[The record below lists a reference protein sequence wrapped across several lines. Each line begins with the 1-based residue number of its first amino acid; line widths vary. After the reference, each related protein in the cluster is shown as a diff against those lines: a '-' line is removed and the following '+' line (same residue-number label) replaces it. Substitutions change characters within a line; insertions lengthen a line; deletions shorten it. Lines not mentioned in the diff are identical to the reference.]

1 MKGSLTLFSTSVNV
15 LNSHDNCHRNEILIE
30 MKYCN
35 NNSILLKKKKKEH
48 SDLLETKVWLKKKSK
63 TQ

>member
-1 MKGSLTLFSTSVNV
+1 MF

-48 SDLLETKVWLKKKSK
+48 SDLLETKSMIKKKSK